1 MSWAKGLILM
11 LAFASA
17 VGLESVMTGAA
28 TRTAWASLS
37 VARKGGNLRET
48 PLLAAHLHGG
58 LRLRG
63 GGDNMPDLPE
73 ITDDATDQDKKN
85 YADAKQWVKRQMAE
99 LEERKKHRALEILAE
114 DEGID
119 LNTSE
124 TRRAN
129 VSIAGVT

>member
-1 MSWAKGLILM
+1 MPRAKALILM
-11 LAFASA
+11 LGFASA
-17 VGLESVMTGAA
+17 VGVERVVTGAA

-37 VARKGGNLRET
+37 IARKCTNVRVA
-48 PLLAAHLHGG
+48 PLLAAHRRG

-99 LEERKKHRALEILAE
+99 LEERKKQRALEILAE
-114 DEGID
+114 EEGIE
-119 LNTSE
+119 LNTSG
-124 TRRAN
+124 TRQAN